1 MGWKRWCG
9 LQNRAAGAVFALT
22 LPGGGIYIALS
33 LALVLWRSGRIAF
46 IQAAFLVCC
55 ACCLVTF
62 WYVIATTWFYHI
74 AYRRVFRCHPL
85 RRLPLVAGLLLP
97 FVWLILWY
105 FERYWDWFWVTW
117 LLYGWL
123 LPLVIALRSLR
134 TALLEWLTVVSG
146 AIGIFLLALVG
157 GHLFSTFL
165 LQFAF
170 LEELSGGPPY
180 YEFALP
186 VRVALPLLSE
196 LPLRYGISGE
206 GWGWLAFSALF
217 FLAAAYC
224 FRIGWIARMSGCR
237 VRRLLCW
244 PVWVLWSCVALVYA
258 GSLFLA
264 HQAEREVAQRHLRLE
279 RHFGRPVTAA
289 ALREMWNPA
298 RVCPESLLHE
308 AKKQWRVLLQ
318 RRFSSYEHCGWI
330 ESSWSVIRFGLIPAQ
345 DWNAFKENYLRD
357 SEAWAELDRWI
368 DEHALLE
375 AERTFET
382 GKLRRGYF
390 QVGFYSDVSY
400 LLEMEL
406 FRVRLALEQGE
417 LPEALE
423 RLERLRRNADR
434 FLDSAGARIGI
445 QEAFFANGL
454 LELEM
459 YCLELILESGL
470 ADEALLRHWERI
482 LVETEARL
490 PESERRMLYCDTVVF
505 VDEFEAIAR
514 FGSPYAGN
522 PEIPFQLVPLQSV
535 RYSCPLIWWLFRRE
549 QAAYMESC
557 ESPDSAPPVAV
568 IVRER
573 IWRPGYSC
581 IRMRIPEMYRMMS
594 ARLRTARALLAL
606 ELEFRRNGRYPET
619 PDFLPEDPFSGK
631 PLLFRIGPYETR
643 GEPVGSGIQVWS
655 VGPNGRDDGG
665 ARDDIR
671 AVRLLAAPPGGPFR
685 KE

>member
-1 MGWKRWCG
+1 MGWKRWCN
-9 LQNRAAGAVFALT
+9 LRNRASGAVFALT
-22 LPGGGIYIALS
+22 LLWSGCYGVLS
-33 LALVLWRSGRIAF
+33 LALVLLWSGRIAF

-74 AYRRVFRCHPL
+74 AYRRVFRRHPL

-97 FVWLILWY
+97 FAWLILWY

-117 LLYGWL
+117 FLYGWL
-123 LPLVIALRSLR
+123 LPLVIVLRSLR
-134 TALLEWLTVVSG
+134 TALLECLTVISG
-146 AIGIFLLALVG
+146 SIGIFLLALVG
-157 GHLFSTFL
+157 GHLYSTYL
-165 LQFAF
+165 LQFPVIGK
-170 LEELSGGPPY
+170 LSGGPPWY
-180 YEFALP
+180 DYVLP
-186 VRVALPLLSE
+186 VNVEFPLLAE

-206 GWGWLAFSALF
+206 GWGWLTFLALF
-217 FLAAAYC
+217 FLVAAYC

-237 VRRLLCW
+237 VRRLLRR
-244 PVWVLWSCVALVYA
+244 PVWTLWSCVALVYA

-264 HQAEREVAQRHLRLE
+264 HQAEREVAQRYLRLE
-279 RHFGRPVTAA
+279 RHFGRSVTAA
-289 ALREMWNPA
+289 ALREIWNPA
-298 RVCPESLLHE
+298 RVCPESLLLE
-308 AKKQWRVLLQ
+308 AEKQRSILLE
-318 RRFSSYEHCGWI
+318 RCFSSSYEHWGWI
-330 ESSWSVIRFGLIPAQ
+330 GSSWPVIRFGLIPAQ

-357 SEAWAELDRWI
+357 SEAWEELDRWI
-368 DEHALLE
+368 DENALLE

-382 GKLRRGYF
+382 GKLRSGYF
-390 QVGFYSDVSY
+390 QTGFYSHVSD
-400 LLEMEL
+400 LLDMEL
-406 FRVRLALEQGE
+406 FRVRLALEQGD

-490 PESERRMLYCDTVVF
+490 PESERRMLYRDTVVF

-522 PEIPFQLVPLQSV
+522 PEIPFQLVPLRSM
-535 RYSCPLIWWLFRRE
+535 RYSCPLIWWCFRRE
-549 QAAYMESC
+549 QSAYMESC
-557 ESPDSAPPVAV
+557 ESPDSAPPVET
-568 IVRER
+568 IGRES
-573 IWRPGYSC
+573 IWRPWYSC
-581 IRMRIPEMYRMMS
+581 IRTWIPEIYRTMS
-594 ARLRTARALLAL
+594 ARLRTARALIAL
-606 ELEFRRNGRYPET
+606 ELEFRRSGRYPET

-631 PLLFRIGPYETR
+631 PLLFRIGPYETC
-643 GEPVGSGIQVWS
+643 GETVGSGIQVWS
-655 VGPNGRDDGG
+655 VGPDGDNYG
-665 ARDDIR
+665 FVSDDIR
-671 AVRLLAAPPGGPFR
+671 AVRLLSAPPAP
-685 KE
+685 